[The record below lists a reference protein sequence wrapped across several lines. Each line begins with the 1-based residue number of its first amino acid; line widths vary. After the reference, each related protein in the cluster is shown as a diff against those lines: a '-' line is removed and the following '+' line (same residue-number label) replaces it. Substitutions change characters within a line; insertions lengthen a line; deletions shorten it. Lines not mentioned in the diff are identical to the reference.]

1 MNLKKDKSMFFRIFL
16 GMLLVFRILE
26 YICILIF
33 KAIFI
38 YIDFLNSDM
47 SHYPTSSFMYE

>member
-1 MNLKKDKSMFFRIFL
+1 MFFRIFL
-16 GMLLVFRILE
+16 GMLLVFRISE